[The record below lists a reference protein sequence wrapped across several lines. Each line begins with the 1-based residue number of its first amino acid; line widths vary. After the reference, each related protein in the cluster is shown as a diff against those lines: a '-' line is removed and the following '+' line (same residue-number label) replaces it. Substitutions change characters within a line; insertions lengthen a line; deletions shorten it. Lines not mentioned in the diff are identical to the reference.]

1 MDELIEA
8 ARANTKDLRKGAA
21 DVEAAERWE
30 RLAGAARLVLDA
42 VRQTVDQIAVTQE
55 QITRNVEQLT
65 AGQERMTREI
75 SRLQAIEQHKNSEPP
90 PRSARLRHANPLR
103 NRRRH
108 RRRAD
113 SESGPGDSHPISAM
127 QLAGEQRRYLG
138 RLAAERVREDKVLVA
153 L

>member
-1 MDELIEA
+1 MSLD
-8 ARANTKDLRKGAA
+8 
-21 DVEAAERWE
+21 
-30 RLAGAARLVLDA
+30 LDA
-42 VRQTVDQIAVTQE
+42 VRQSLDQIGASQERIARTVDQLA
-55 QITRNVEQLT
+55 
-65 AGQERMTREI
+65 AGQEQMTREI